1 MFTLRTKTFKNNFWK
16 TAMIGTDSW
25 NHKLRCIREDFYI
38 RIWVMV
44 FKAHLSEDSHGQ
56 RYLAGYSPA
65 DCKESDTTEAAK
77 HAHTSLDCRS
87 SIKWSCLQSHW
98 VSYPLPLNHFGCL
111 CHCLKSSKIFFFF
124 HSKDW
129 RAWQPTPLFL
139 PGESP
144 GQSDVAGYSPWGHKE
159 SHDWT
164 DLAAA

>member
-56 RYLAGYSPA
+56 RCLAGYSTG

-98 VSYPLPLNHFGCL
+98 VSYPLPLKHFGCL
-111 CHCLKSSKIFFFF
+111 CHCLKSSKIFFFSTLKTGG
-124 HSKDW
+124 HGNPLRYSCPENPLD
-129 RAWQPTPLFL
+129 RATWQATVH
-139 PGESP
+139 G
-144 GQSDVAGYSPWGHKE
+144 VTK
-159 SHDWT
+159 SHT
-164 DLAAA
+164 TELT